1 MNTIDN
7 KVLESL
13 NLSSQQTNQQ
23 NKKDS
28 LGQSEFLK
36 LMTAQLNNQDP
47 TKPLEGGQFFSQI
60 AQFSTVA
67 GIQDLQDSF
76 KQVASA
82 MYSSQVLQASAMVG
96 RSVLT
101 PSSQVTA
108 GAGEGIKGLIA
119 LPASTNRLVVSVLD
133 SRGQLVKRL
142 DMGQQRSGDVP
153 FSWDGR
159 DEAGTAVPGGI
170 YQFKAEAQT
179 GQGVSA
185 LQTFVAAK
193 VQSVSVGSGGQGV
206 TLNLEGQNPM
216 DLANVKQVM

>member
-13 NLSSQQTNQQ
+13 NLAPRQQT
-23 NKKDS
+23 KKDS

-47 TKPLEGGQFFSQI
+47 TKPMDGGQFFSQI
-60 AQFSTVA
+60 AQFSTVS
-67 GIQDLQDSF
+67 GIQDLQKSF

-96 RSVLT
+96 RSVLA
-101 PSSQVTA
+101 PSAQA
-108 GAGEGIKGLIA
+108 AAKAGEGIKGLVA
-119 LPASTNRLVVSVLD
+119 LPSSTSQLSISVLD
-133 SRGQLVKRL
+133 NRGQLVKRI
-142 DMGQQRSGDVP
+142 DMGQQGGGEVP

-159 DEAGTAVPGGI
+159 DETGAASPGGI
-170 YQFKAEAQT
+170 YQIKAEAKT
-179 GQGVSA
+179 GQGIAA

-193 VQSVSVGSGGQGV
+193 VQSVAVRGGGQGV
-206 TLNLEGQNPM
+206 TLNLEGQSPM